1 MKLSLHFSLFCALC
15 AGVALDCNAEKTTSI
30 TQNVDHSQP
39 KTPITQEIA
48 LATFDEIWNTVEQSD
63 VERDHGGVDWV
74 AVKEELRP
82 KAMNA
87 TSREELRAILQDM
100 LSRLKRSHFGI
111 IPAESAAALAKEDAP
126 KHADEKTSSESK
138 DGASAAQSA
147 LEKFGSVASDKEK
160 VASQESTNARKD
172 QSQTKNKLD
181 NESQTK
187 SDNTSARTSNRAA
200 EAEASFGLTLRFI
213 EKIPTVTGVRANSP
227 ADKAGVEM
235 GWIVKSVDG
244 VDMSTAQSDAADGT
258 AKYVEELILQGA
270 DAGEVDSEETWVFQS
285 KPGELRTTELTR
297 TRSEGISTKLGLLP
311 PFQARCDERILSK
324 EELLSLG
331 LPDDFNI
338 AVISFNIWMPAIAQ
352 KLDEAFQRHLN
363 ADGMIIDLR
372 GNPGGAGGMAMGVA
386 GHVMDEPK
394 SLGAMRTR
402 DTTLEFKVN
411 PRRSTPQ
418 GERVEPFSG
427 PVAIVVDP
435 LSASTSEIFAGGLQK
450 LNRARVFGRVSAG
463 AALPAQMKTLASG
476 DALLFAF
483 ANFTLPDGSTIEGVG
498 VIPDQITGTHREDWT
513 PNQDADVTAA
523 ARWIVAQYKPQQ
535 P

>member
-1 MKLSLHFSLFCALC
+1 MKLSLYFSLFCALC
-15 AGVALDCNAEKTTSI
+15 AGVALDCNAEKTASI
-30 TQNVDHSQP
+30 PQNVDHSQP
-39 KTPITQEIA
+39 KIPITQEIA
-48 LATFDEIWNTVEQSD
+48 LATFDETWNTVEQSD

-111 IPAESAAALAKEDAP
+111 IPADSAAALAKEDAP
-126 KHADEKTSSESK
+126 KHVNEKTSSESK

-160 VASQESTNARKD
+160 VASQESTNASAD

-181 NESQTK
+181 NESQPK

-213 EKIPTVTGVRANSP
+213 EKIPTVTGVRANFP

-244 VDMSTAQSDAADGT
+244 ADMATEQSDAVDGT

-270 DAGEVDSEETWVFQS
+270 DAGEIDSQETWVFQS
-285 KPGELRTTELTR
+285 KLGELRTTELTR
-297 TRSEGISTKLGLLP
+297 TCSEGISTKLGLLP

-324 EELLSLG
+324 EELRALG